1 MEITLNDLT
10 INPECVVLNELLQ
23 DWKWAM
29 PEPMRPVL
37 LTALGDVFA
46 QGENGAVYFVDV
58 IEGHIRMVAEDGAA
72 FEELLSDAEFVTD
85 HFFPARVL
93 ELRDAGIE
101 LELNQVYSHQQPLV
115 LGGSDEL
122 ENYETSDVS
131 IYLSILGQIHEQ
143 VKDLPEGTVISD
155 VEIEDIEDIE

>member
-10 INPECVVLNELLQ
+10 INPEGIDIDELLN
-23 DWKWAM
+23 DWAWAM

-37 LTALGDVFA
+37 LTALGDLFA
-46 QGENGAVYFVDV
+46 QGESGAVYFIDV
-58 IEGHIRMVAEDGAA
+58 IEGDIRPVAEDGST
-72 FEELLSDAEFVTD
+72 FEELLSDTEFVTD
-85 HFFPARVL
+85 HLFPARVV

-101 LELNQVYSHQQPLV
+101 LEANQVYSHQQPLV

-122 ENYETSDVS
+122 ENYETSEVS
-131 IYLSILGQIHEQ
+131 VYISILGQIHEQ

-155 VEIEDIEDIE
+155 VEIEDIE